1 MKDLIEKYYA
11 PKKGLELLV
20 KLLESKLNEDLPRIY
35 TKTRIN
41 VPSGDSL
48 TPEYKELNSVVNKIT
63 ESDDLSQRL
72 AIINQFLSYSE
83 EQVEQLSVGQAFAAT
98 FVIQEIKEAL
108 EKLEAS
114 TGGFQMET
122 IIAQLINGTKLADN
136 SIVDISR
143 ARSQDFTD
151 NYSLKTLSANRIRI
165 SGSFKNL
172 LLKYQQIIED
182 NKENYIYILVTKD
195 TINSIYS
202 FYEFG
207 LSSQDY
213 FVNLKYPKGFGIGDG
228 GFGIGKTDILITK
241 LKPEYKEDQRIQRDL
256 LAAMGNNFNTKDG
269 YIRFKYI
276 PETKDQSFLNYM
288 NRANSASE
296 LLQRLEK
303 LKWLEKNKDRFEEM
317 SDFSIGSGF
326 ELSSTFVK
334 GIIEESKNTGSEK
347 GVLDL
352 SDDRIKKS
360 MENYQSGSIPKML
373 KILETN
379 QAVIAGMNSYFVS
392 LHSEVGKATLG
403 HMEELQADFKRFVG
417 EGDEQ

>member
-1 MKDLIEKYYA
+1 LKDLIEKYYA

>member
-1 MKDLIEKYYA
+1 
-11 PKKGLELLV
+11 
-20 KLLESKLNEDLPRIY
+20 
-35 TKTRIN
+35 
-41 VPSGDSL
+41 
-48 TPEYKELNSVVNKIT
+48 
-63 ESDDLSQRL
+63 
-72 AIINQFLSYSE
+72 
-83 EQVEQLSVGQAFAAT
+83 
-98 FVIQEIKEAL
+98 
-108 EKLEAS
+108 
-114 TGGFQMET
+114 
-122 IIAQLINGTKLADN
+122 
-136 SIVDISR
+136 
-143 ARSQDFTD
+143 
-151 NYSLKTLSANRIRI
+151 
-165 SGSFKNL
+165 
-172 LLKYQQIIED
+172 
-182 NKENYIYILVTKD
+182 
-195 TINSIYS
+195 
-202 FYEFG
+202 
-207 LSSQDY
+207 
-213 FVNLKYPKGFGIGDG
+213 
-228 GFGIGKTDILITK
+228 
-241 LKPEYKEDQRIQRDL
+241 
-256 LAAMGNNFNTKDG
+256 MGNNFNTKDG